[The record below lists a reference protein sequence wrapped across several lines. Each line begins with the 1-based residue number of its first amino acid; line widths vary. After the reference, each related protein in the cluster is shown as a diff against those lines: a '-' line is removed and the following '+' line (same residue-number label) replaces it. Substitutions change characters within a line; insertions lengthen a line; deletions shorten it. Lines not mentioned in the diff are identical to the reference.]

1 MYELY
6 AGEEGESVS
15 QSNRR
20 FLNHFTFRCLQDE
33 LFNSLKKKDNA
44 PDTSRVIT
52 AKPKLKKDVERIQ
65 LTEGV
70 VQVSSQPMAESMSSI
85 TVSRA

>member
-1 MYELY
+1 M
-6 AGEEGESVS
+6 
-15 QSNRR
+15 
-20 FLNHFTFRCLQDE
+20 QDD

-44 PDTSRVIT
+44 PETSRVIT

-70 VQVSSQPMAESMSSI
+70 VQVRHAI
-85 TVSRA
+85 H